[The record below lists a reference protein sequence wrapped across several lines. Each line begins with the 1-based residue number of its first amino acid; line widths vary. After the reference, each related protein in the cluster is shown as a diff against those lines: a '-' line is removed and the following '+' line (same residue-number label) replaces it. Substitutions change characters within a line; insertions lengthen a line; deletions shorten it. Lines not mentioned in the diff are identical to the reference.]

1 MSIISTLKSYYTKY
15 KVNKTDAGKRAW
27 LRSQGAKVGDGTRFI
42 GNASLGTEPFLVEVG
57 ENCLIS
63 SNVMFLCHDGGVKVL
78 NTLGYFDGERMDK
91 MARIK
96 VGNNCFLGRDCKILG
111 GGENWK

>member
-1 MSIISTLKSYYTKY
+1 MSILKTLKYYFEKY
-15 KVNKTDAGKRAW
+15 KANKNDANKRAW

-42 GNASLGTEPFLVEVG
+42 GNASLGSEPYLVEIG

-63 SNVMFLCHDGGVKVL
+63 SNVLFHTHDGGVKVL
-78 NTLGYFDGERMDK
+78 NGAGFFGGQRMDK

-96 VGNNCFLGRDCKILG
+96 VGNNCFLGRDSRIMG
-111 GGENWK
+111 GGKNR